1 MYKNETGYNEAR
13 FDAGSSATQT
23 EASKHVGPISEAANK
38 IRGILN
44 LINSTN
50 ESLSLA
56 SERIQGPVP
65 MGGADRVE
73 SQAIRSGEL
82 GEIHSLL
89 DDLYAQVSR
98 TSDLSATFARL

>member
-1 MYKNETGYNEAR
+1 MYKNEVGHNEAR
-13 FDAGSSATQT
+13 CSTPKT
-23 EASKHVGPISEAANK
+23 EAAKHVGPISEAASK

-50 ESLSLA
+50 ESLVLSA
-56 SERIQGPVP
+56 ERIQGP
-65 MGGADRVE
+65 MLIRGEDGAD

-98 TSDLSATFARL
+98 TSDLSATFSRL